1 MTKGKSEAHPIL
13 RLKNPWDK
21 HTHNVWLATSLSLS
35 RNLQKYK
42 FPSKL
47 DKAREQQIVS
57 LIFESLNKYAEL
69 SHPELFRSEDITPL
83 QKEFLFEHFL
93 VTDGFYQA
101 HMGEGFVIDSGG
113 EFLAVLNLN
122 DHIQLNL
129 LDTSQEIEKSWN
141 KLVKIEGHM
150 GKTLDFAF
158 HPRFGFL
165 TADPRCSGTALTI
178 NLYLHI
184 PAVIHTGEL
193 AELLER
199 EKEEEV
205 EAVGL
210 QGKTTEMIGDI
221 LVARNICTIGLTEEY
236 ILTTMRMWATR
247 AVVAEISIRKKL
259 MEKNDNE
266 SIKNKVTRALGLLTH
281 SYQLEA
287 VEALNAL
294 SLVKLGIEI
303 GWVMA
308 PSHLNMSK
316 VLFNCRRAHL
326 IALLEEKI
334 EMPDLPRKRAEYL
347 HEIASQ
353 LTLAI

>member
-1 MTKGKSEAHPIL
+1 MKKGKSDLHPIFRL
-13 RLKNPWDK
+13 RNPWEK
-21 HTHNVWLATSLSLS
+21 HSHNVWLASTLTLV

-42 FPSKL
+42 FPAKL
-47 DKAREQQIVS
+47 DKTREQQIIS
-57 LIFESLNKYAEL
+57 LIFESLRKCPDLAK
-69 SHPELFRSEDITPL
+69 PELFRSEEIGPL
-83 QKEFLFEHFL
+83 QKEFLLEHFL
-93 VTDGFYQA
+93 VQDGFHQA
-101 HMGEGFVIDSGG
+101 HAGEGFVIDDSA
-113 EFLAVLNLN
+113 EFLSVLNLT
-122 DHIQLNL
+122 DHINL
-129 LDTSQEIEKSWN
+129 TILDTQQEIEKSWN
-141 KLVKIEGHM
+141 KLVKVEGHL

-165 TADPRCSGTALTI
+165 TANPRQAGTAFTVTLF
-178 NLYLHI
+178 LHI

-210 QGKTTEMIGDI
+210 QGKTNEMIGDI
-221 LVARNICTIGLTEEY
+221 LVARNTCTIGLTEEY

-247 AVVAEISIRKKL
+247 AVVAEITLRKKL
-259 MEKNDNE
+259 MENNNE
-266 SIKNKVTRALGLLTH
+266 QIKNKVTRALGLLTH

-287 VEALNAL
+287 IEALNAL

-303 GWVMA
+303 GWILA
-308 PSHLNMSK
+308 PAALNMNQ

-326 IALLEEKI
+326 ISLLEEKVDI
-334 EMPDLPRKRAEYL
+334 PDLPRKRAEYL
-347 HEIASQ
+347 HDIASQ

>member
-1 MTKGKSEAHPIL
+1 MKKGKSELHPIF
-13 RLKNPWDK
+13 RLKNPWEK
-21 HTHNVWLATSLSLS
+21 HSHNVWLATSLSLS

-47 DKAREQQIVS
+47 DKAREQQIIS
-57 LIFESLNKYAEL
+57 LIFESLSNCAEL
-69 SHPELFRSEDITPL
+69 SKPELFRSEDIGPL
-83 QKEFLFEHFL
+83 QKEFLLEHFL
-93 VTDGFYQA
+93 IPNGFYQA
-101 HMGEGFVIDSGG
+101 HAGEGFVIDESA
-113 EFLAVLNLN
+113 EFLAVLNLH

-129 LDTSQEIEKSWN
+129 LDTQQEIEKSWN

-165 TADPRCSGTALTI
+165 TADPRRSGTALTLA
-178 NLYLHI
+178 LYLHI

-210 QGKTTEMIGDI
+210 QGKTSEMIGDI
-221 LVARNICTIGLTEEY
+221 LVARNTCTTGLTEEY

-259 MEKNDNE
+259 MENNNE
-266 SIKNKVTRALGLLTH
+266 QIKNKVTRALGLLTH
-281 SYQLEA
+281 SYQLE
-287 VEALNAL
+287 VIEALNAL

-303 GWVMA
+303 GWIMA
-308 PSHLNMSK
+308 PATLNMNQ

-326 IALLEEKI
+326 INLLEEKVDI
-334 EMPDLPRKRAEYL
+334 PDLPRKRAEYL
-347 HEIASQ
+347 HDIASQ